1 MDKIKRIHE
10 LVKTILMHN
19 ELYYKLDKP
28 IISDDE
34 WDELYFEL
42 VKLENETGVI
52 LPNSPTQKVGDEV
65 LAGLKKVK
73 HEFKLYSLDKCQKPE
88 DMAKWIVSMSEK
100 YGANEFTVEYK
111 FDGLKIVCEYNHGVL
126 KKASTRGNGLI
137 GEDVTAQVKSIK
149 NLPKIIN
156 FKGKL
161 LVVGEAMMR
170 KSALAEYNS
179 KNEIKLKNERNGVA
193 GAIRNLDA
201 SVTANRNVDLILYD
215 ILNIEGDQFQTQ
227 SDVHNFLIQNGFDT
241 WDYFKV
247 CSSANGVL
255 DELNN
260 IDEIKDDLDIS
271 IDGGVIKIN
280 DLKIRDEIGYTNKF
294 PKWAMAFKF
303 APKEKVSKLLNVVWQ
318 VGRTGKL
325 TPVAEIKPVEL
336 AGATVKRATINNFG
350 DILRKDLKIN
360 SDVVVRRSN
369 EVIPEILGVRNHNE
383 DSFDIIKPETCP
395 ICGEKLVEN
404 GANLFCLNDNCVK
417 QIDEK
422 IVHYCSKNA
431 MNIEGVNDKTISKLR
446 EKLGL
451 NSIVDLYKI
460 TKDQLLT
467 LENFKDKKV
476 ENFIKSIEKSKKCEF
491 SNFIYALGIDGIG
504 EKTSRDLAEK
514 FEDLSA
520 LINAKYDEFLTI
532 DEVGE
537 VLAENLQNYFEKKE
551 NLDLINNLLDLGVDI
566 QYSKKETI
574 ENDIFFNK
582 SVVLTGTL
590 TNFTRDDASKLL
602 VKFGTK
608 VVGSVSKKTDYVIAG
623 ESAGSKLDKANAL
636 GVKVL
641 SEEEFLK
648 LIDKIQEKD

>member
-10 LVKTILMHN
+10 LVETILMHN
-19 ELYYKLDKP
+19 ELYYKYDKP

-42 VKLENETGVI
+42 VKLENETGVV
-52 LPNSPTQKVGDEV
+52 LPNSPTQKVGDEI
-65 LAGLKKVK
+65 LEGLKKVK
-73 HEFKLYSLDKCQKPE
+73 HEFKLYSLDKCQKSE
-88 DMAKWIVSMSEK
+88 DMAKWINSMNEK
-100 YGANEFTVEYK
+100 FGASEFTVEYK
-111 FDGLKIVCEYNHGVL
+111 FDGLKIVCEYNYGLL
-126 KKASTRGNGLI
+126 KRASTRGNGLV

-149 NLPKIIN
+149 NLPKIID
-156 FKGKL
+156 FKGRL

-201 SVTANRNVDLILYD
+201 SVTADRNVDLILYD
-215 ILNIEGDQFQTQ
+215 VLNIDGKKFNTQ
-227 SDVHNFLIQNGFDT
+227 KEVHDFLIKNGFET
-241 WDYFKV
+241 WDYFNV
-247 CSSANGVL
+247 CSSSNDVL
-255 DELNN
+255 NELNY

-280 DLKIRDEIGYTNKF
+280 DLNLRDEIGYTNKF

-325 TPVAEIKPVEL
+325 TPVAEIEPVEL
-336 AGATVKRATINNFG
+336 AGATVRRATINNFG

-360 SDVVVRRSN
+360 SDVIVRRSN
-369 EVIPEILGVRNHNE
+369 EVIPEILGVKNHNE
-383 DSFDIIKPETCP
+383 NSVEIFKPEICP
-395 ICGEKLVEN
+395 ICGSKLVEN

-431 MNIEGVNDKTISKLR
+431 MNIEGINDKTISKLR
-446 EKLGL
+446 ECLGL

-460 TKDQLLT
+460 TKDQLLS
-467 LENFKDKKV
+467 LENFKTKKS
-476 ENFIKSIEKSKKCEF
+476 ENFINSIEKSKKCEF

-514 FEDLSA
+514 FENLNK
-520 LINAKYDEFLTI
+520 LIDADQGDFLAI
-532 DEVGE
+532 DEVGD
-537 VLAENLQNYFEKKE
+537 VLAENLVNFFKNDS
-551 NLDLINNLLDLGVDI
+551 NLKLIDQLIDLGIDI

-574 ENDIFFNK
+574 VNDIFYNK

-602 VKFGTK
+602 ISFGAK

-623 ESAGSKLDKANAL
+623 ENAGSKLDKATTL

-641 SEEEFLK
+641 TEDEFLK

>member
-10 LVKTILMHN
+10 LVETILMHN

-88 DMAKWIVSMSEK
+88 DMAKWIVSMNEK

-126 KKASTRGNGLI
+126 KKASTRGNGFV

-149 NLPKIIN
+149 NLPKMIN
-156 FKGKL
+156 FKGRL

-215 ILNIEGDQFQTQ
+215 ILNIEGDQFKTQ

-247 CSSANGVL
+247 CSSADGVL
-255 DELNN
+255 RELNN

-280 DLKIRDEIGYTNKF
+280 DLNLRDEIGYTNKF

-336 AGATVKRATINNFG
+336 AGATVRRATINNFG

-383 DSFDIIKPETCP
+383 DSYDIIKPETCP

-422 IVHYCSKNA
+422 IVHFCSKNA
-431 MNIEGVNDKTISKLR
+431 MNIEGVNDKTILKLR

-460 TKDQLLT
+460 TKEQLLT
-467 LENFKDKKV
+467 LENFKEKKA
-476 ENFIKSIEKSKKCEF
+476 ENFIKSIEQSKNCEF
-491 SNFIYALGIDGIG
+491 SNFIYALGIEGIG

-514 FEDLSA
+514 FENLSK
-520 LINAKYDEFLTI
+520 LIDAKFEEFLSI
-532 DEVGE
+532 DEVGD
-537 VLAENLQNYFEKKE
+537 VLAENLQNYFGKKE
-551 NLDLINNLLDLGVDI
+551 NLDLINDLLDLGVDI

-574 ENDIFFNK
+574 ENGILYNK
-582 SVVLTGTL
+582 SVDLTGKL
-590 TNFTRDDASKLL
+590 TNFT
-602 VKFGTK
+602 
-608 VVGSVSKKTDYVIAG
+608 
-623 ESAGSKLDKANAL
+623 
-636 GVKVL
+636 
-641 SEEEFLK
+641 
-648 LIDKIQEKD
+648 